1 MPKVII
7 YDPTMTAARL
17 RARFWSIAPQLG
29 EVIKAGCNEYVRMQ
43 TGVLKNSARVENG
56 GHKITWNT
64 RYAKRVYYTGSPRKN
79 VNPNASLR
87 WCEKGKI
94 EHGAEWGRVATDLVR
109 G

>member
-7 YDPTMTAARL
+7 YDPTMTAAKL

-29 EVIKAGCNEYVRMQ
+29 EVIKGDCNEFVRMQ
-43 TGVLKNSARVENG
+43 TGALKNSARVENG
-56 GHKITWNT
+56 GHSITWNT
-64 RYAKRVYYTGSPRKN
+64 RYAKRVYYTGSPQRN

-87 WCEKGKI
+87 WCEKAK
-94 EHGAEWGRVATDLVR
+94 AEYSDDWGRTATEMVR